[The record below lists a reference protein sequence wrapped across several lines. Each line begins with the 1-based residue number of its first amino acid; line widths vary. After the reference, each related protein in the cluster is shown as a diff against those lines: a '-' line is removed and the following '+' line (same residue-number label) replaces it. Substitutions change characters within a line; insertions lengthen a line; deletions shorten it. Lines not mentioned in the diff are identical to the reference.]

1 MAQPGR
7 YRQKTYNPDKFCEF
21 CKSPFFAK
29 TCYVRFCGRSCSA
42 KWRSLHLPK
51 STKHM
56 AKMQEA
62 RKYGPRPDASA
73 RMKKLNSDPV
83 FRDKLDAMSKSR
95 KGQSWL
101 GKKGGNGFLTTPQ
114 ILLSLA
120 IGWPV
125 EVAIETAPVKGCFES
140 LPTCYKVDLG
150 LPAMKI
156 AVEVDGS
163 SHRTKK
169 WRFLDARKTEV
180 LEALG
185 WRVLRFTNE
194 EVLTN
199 LGSITSK
206 LRAITTTS
214 QTAFSSEIAIT

>member
-1 MAQPGR
+1 MARPKK
-7 YRQKTYNPDKFCEF
+7 YRQKTYDPDKLCEF
-21 CKSPFFAK
+21 CKIPFFAK

-42 KWRSLHLPK
+42 KWRSRHLPK
-51 STKHM
+51 TPDHM
-56 AKMQEA
+56 VKMQAA

-73 RMKKLNSDPV
+73 RMQKLNSDQA
-83 FRDKLDAMSKSR
+83 FRDKLDAISKSR

-114 ILLSLA
+114 ILLSSA
-120 IGWPV
+120 TGWPV
-125 EVAIETAPVKGCFES
+125 EVAIETAPVKGRFES
-140 LPTCYKVDLG
+140 LPNCYKVDLG
-150 LPAMKI
+150 LSTLKI

-185 WRVLRFTNE
+185 WTVLRFTNE
-194 EVLTN
+194 EVLAN

-214 QTAFSSEIAIT
+214 QPAFSLETAIT